1 MVLNIDEAEDYFD
14 SDEDRIA
21 YPTPY
26 VAAQGIHISEIGS
39 AWWWLRSPG
48 KSGSFAAR
56 VRTNGEIKYDGIE
69 VTDHCGMIRP
79 VVVFKID

>member
-1 MVLNIDEAEDYFD
+1 LVLNIDEAEDYFD

-39 AWWWLRSPG
+39 AWWCSARPERAAALLPECAPTARSNTTAS
-48 KSGSFAAR
+48 K
-56 VRTNGEIKYDGIE
+56 
-69 VTDHCGMIRP
+69 
-79 VVVFKID
+79 